1 MLGLCFCIVMYAKKV
16 VIKFV
21 ANLVAVIG
29 NIMIRR
35 NVSDNHICNIP
46 PSIYAYWQMIVVEVL
61 CS

>member
-1 MLGLCFCIVMYAKKV
+1 MYAKKV